1 MEHRARIS
9 IFGGRKISK
18 ENYHKAYSLGKFLNK
33 NEYLIYCGVG
43 EGVMEAVAKGVN
55 EVGGNVSEY

>member
-33 NEYLIYCGVG
+33 NKYLFCCRGG
-43 EGVMEAVAKGVN
+43 EGVMEDVAKGVN
-55 EVGGNVSEY
+55 VVGGNVSKY